1 MPGIKKRIKAL
12 GKPCL
17 TKKDV
22 LQEEHFFASL
32 FHLCL
37 SLFFS
42 HLCFS
47 FKVKQTWL
55 VLCMAEYDTD
65 SESPNVSEP
74 CFLEI
79 KYAPVICCTDM
90 IPQGSYPKTMRK

>member
-74 CFLEI
+74 CSIF
-79 KYAPVICCTDM
+79 VF
-90 IPQGSYPKTMRK
+90 